1 MAGCRGGWINWDTL
15 REEAEEDAA
24 GLNYHYEFVVLDQ
37 EEKEE
42 EVMETDRRRG
52 GRLGLAGGVRSG
64 RGHVHV
70 GEDGGQV
77 NGQARLFNSRH
88 GLAHRVRSIVNRT
101 MAGVPGEGSSSHGR
115 SRLGLTGRRRVRAP
129 VTQWPPQHV
138 PNQGG
143 SSSDPEEHVDDEPE
157 DASNE
162 EPMENG
168 SNGTLK
174 RKRNWYK
181 LHQKQA
187 AYVMLLERTSAGVL
201 SRGVSEE
208 VSALTN
214 IPVRTLVN
222 WWTKCKT
229 VGLDGLESKRGN
241 SGRQRLPFDAEAIK
255 RVDLSK
261 RTTLQDLAIELNMSK
276 TTLWRRLNEGLFR
289 RHTNAIK
296 STLTDD
302 NKVARVRFC
311 LSMLEK
317 IIDFE
322 DSNFKQMYNVIHIDE
337 KWFYRTRGSQN
348 YYLALGEEDPFRS
361 TQSKNFIEKV
371 MFLAAV
377 ARPRFDANGN
387 VVFDGKLGIWPFTY
401 QEAAKRKSKNREAGT
416 MIQQDNAKTH
426 IPVDDPEFVAAA
438 QADGWD
444 IRLTCQPPN
453 SPDLNILDLG
463 FFAALQSIFHKLSP
477 GSVDDIVHKVQQ
489 AFEEYPAERS
499 NRIFLTLQACMR
511 EVLIQ
516 LGGNRYKVPHMRKE
530 VLERLGTL
538 PVTLQCTANFV
549 KWAIDSLP
557 DA

>member
-1 MAGCRGGWINWDTL
+1 
-15 REEAEEDAA
+15 
-24 GLNYHYEFVVLDQ
+24 
-37 EEKEE
+37 
-42 EVMETDRRRG
+42 
-52 GRLGLAGGVRSG
+52 
-64 RGHVHV
+64 
-70 GEDGGQV
+70 
-77 NGQARLFNSRH
+77 
-88 GLAHRVRSIVNRT
+88 
-101 MAGVPGEGSSSHGR
+101 
-115 SRLGLTGRRRVRAP
+115 
-129 VTQWPPQHV
+129 
-138 PNQGG
+138 
-143 SSSDPEEHVDDEPE
+143 
-157 DASNE
+157 
-162 EPMENG
+162 
-168 SNGTLK
+168 
-174 RKRNWYK
+174 
-181 LHQKQA
+181 
-187 AYVMLLERTSAGVL
+187 MLLERTSAGVL

-208 VSALTN
+208 VSALTK

-229 VGLDGLESKRGN
+229 LGLEGLESKRGN

-261 RTTLQDLAIELNMSK
+261 RTTLRDLAIELNMSK

-311 LSMLEK
+311 LSMFEH

-348 YYLALGEEDPFRS
+348 YYLALGEEDPYRS

-387 VVFDGKLGIWPFTY
+387 VIFDGKLGIWPFTY
-401 QEAAKRKSKNREAGT
+401 QEAAKRNSKNREAGT
-416 MIQQDNAKTH
+416 MVTKVLPAVTQSVSRDYMINFLLPAIKQRWPASERGTTIWIQQDNAKTH

-477 GSVDDIVHKVQQ
+477 GSIEDIVNKVQQ

-530 VLERLGTL
+530 VLQRLGTL